1 MTAGGERA
9 IRVRRPGALTTIQD
23 CGRPGYAHL
32 GVPRSGALDAPAHHR
47 ANRLAG
53 NPPGAAV
60 LETTLTGAA
69 VTAECDVTAA
79 VTGAAATVTV
89 DGQPTAPDAAIR
101 LRAGQV
107 LDIGPARPGVR
118 CYVAFSGGLAVPRV
132 LGSASADLLS
142 GLGPA
147 RLAAGDVLPL
157 GPAGDHGPAAG
168 QAAPGETAPGPA
180 GAARAGT
187 ALAGCRLGELA
198 AATPGEAGTGT
209 GQHEPA
215 ALLIHPGPRLD
226 WLAEPGLAA
235 LAGSRWTVSPHSNR
249 VALRLAG
256 EPVRRRRGELA
267 SEGLVT
273 GGIQVP
279 PDGQL
284 VLFLADHPTTGGY
297 PVVAVLD
304 PASLPA
310 CAQARP
316 GTIVSFRLA

>member
-1 MTAGGERA
+1 MTSSAERV

-47 ANRLAG
+47 SNVLAG
-53 NPPGAAV
+53 NPPGAPV
-60 LETTLTGAA
+60 LETTLTGVA
-69 VTAECDVTAA
+69 VVAGCDVTAA
-79 VTGAAATVTV
+79 VTGATAAVKV
-89 DGQPTAPDAAIR
+89 DGQPAAAGAPVQ

-107 LDIGPARPGVR
+107 LDVGPARPGVR
-118 CYVAFSGGLAVPRV
+118 CYVAFSGGLAVART

-157 GPAGDHGPAAG
+157 GEPAA
-168 QAAPGETAPGPA
+168 A
-180 GAARAGT
+180 GAAGPADGAAA
-187 ALAGCRLGELA
+187 ALAGCRLGEVA
-198 AATPGEAGTGT
+198 AGQEPGG
-209 GQHEPA
+209 PA
-215 ALLIHPGPRLD
+215 DLLIHPGPRYD
-226 WLAEPGLAA
+226 WLDDPGLAA
-235 LAGSRWTVSPHSNR
+235 LPGGRWTVSPDSNR

-256 EPVRRRRGELA
+256 PPVRRRAGELA
-267 SEGLVT
+267 SEGLVI
-273 GGIQVP
+273 GGIQAL

-304 PASLPA
+304 PVSLPA

-316 GTIVSFRLA
+316 GAAVTFTLA

>member
-1 MTAGGERA
+1 MSAASERA
-9 IRVRRPGALTTIQD
+9 VRVRRPGALTTIQD
-23 CGRPGYAHL
+23 CGRPGYAHV
-32 GVPRSGALDAPAHHR
+32 GVPRSGALDAPAHHQ

-53 NPPGAAV
+53 NPAGAAV

-69 VTAECDVTAA
+69 LIAECDVTAA
-79 VTGAAATVTV
+79 VTGATATVQV
-89 DGQPTAPDAAIR
+89 DGRPVAQHAAIE

-157 GPAGDHGPAAG
+157 GPDGDA
-168 QAAPGETAPGPA
+168 
-180 GAARAGT
+180 
-187 ALAGCRLGELA
+187 ALAGCRLGEVATATA
-198 AATPGEAGTGT
+198 AAAGAP
-209 GQHEPA
+209 E
-215 ALLIHPGPRLD
+215 LLIHPGPRYD
-226 WLAEPGLAA
+226 WLDEPGLAA
-235 LAGSRWTVSPHSNR
+235 LAGSRWTVSPNSNR

-256 EPVRRRRGELA
+256 EPLRRRRGELE
-267 SEGLVT
+267 SEGLVI

-284 VLFLADHPTTGGY
+284 VLFLGDHPTTGGY

-316 GTIVSFRLA
+316 GTVVTFRLA

>member
-1 MTAGGERA
+1 MTSSGERV

-47 ANRLAG
+47 ANALAG
-53 NPPGAAV
+53 NPPGAPV
-60 LETTLTGAA
+60 LETTLTGVA
-69 VTAECDVTAA
+69 VIAGCDVTAA
-79 VTGAAATVTV
+79 VTGATAAVRV
-89 DGQPTAPDAAIR
+89 DGQPAAAGAPVV

-107 LDIGPARPGVR
+107 LDVGPARPGVR
-118 CYVAFSGGLAVPRV
+118 CYVAFSGGLAVPPV

-157 GPAGDHGPAAG
+157 G
-168 QAAPGETAPGPA
+168 GPA
-180 GAARAGT
+180 GGADA
-187 ALAGCRLGELA
+187 ALAGCRLGEA
-198 AATPGEAGTGT
+198 AAGREPGGPDG
-209 GQHEPA
+209 PA
-215 ALLIHPGPRLD
+215 ELVIHPGPRYD
-226 WLAEPGLAA
+226 WLDDPGLAA
-235 LAGSRWTVSPHSNR
+235 LPGGRWTVSPDSNR

-256 EPVRRRRGELA
+256 PPVRRRGGELA
-267 SEGLVT
+267 SEGLVL
-273 GGIQVP
+273 GGIQAL

-304 PASLPA
+304 PVSLPA

-316 GTIVSFRLA
+316 GTPVTFRLA